1 MEEVVGEGRVPR
13 QARLRVG
20 GLQGEMGSVQHEPR
34 RPRSSVEGVT
44 SDGVAE
50 VGEVKPH
57 LVGAPGAENG
67 LHEAPAAAM
76 FEQAKAGLGAPGLR
90 VGERDDA
97 AKPVAPIANQ
107 PRLHGAIA
115 CREAPANPRDVSPVD
130 GVRLELRL
138 QVELGAL
145 VEGNTHEPRRA
156 LVDAVHRERRPEPA
170 AYVAQYAGLTAARRR
185 NGQYARG
192 FENDTI

>member
-1 MEEVVGEGRVPR
+1 
-13 QARLRVG
+13 
-20 GLQGEMGSVQHEPR
+20 MGSVQHEPR

-44 SDGVAE
+44 GDGVAE
-50 VGEVKPH
+50 VGEVEPH
-57 LVGAPGAENG
+57 LVGASGAQHG

-76 FEQAKAGLGAPGLR
+76 FEEPEAGLGAPRLR
-90 VGERDDA
+90 VGERHHA
-97 AKPVAPIANQ
+97 AEPIATIANQ
-107 PRLHGAIA
+107 AGLHGALA
-115 CREAPANPRDVSPVD
+115 SGEAPSNPRDVSPVD

-185 NGQYARG
+185 NGQYARR